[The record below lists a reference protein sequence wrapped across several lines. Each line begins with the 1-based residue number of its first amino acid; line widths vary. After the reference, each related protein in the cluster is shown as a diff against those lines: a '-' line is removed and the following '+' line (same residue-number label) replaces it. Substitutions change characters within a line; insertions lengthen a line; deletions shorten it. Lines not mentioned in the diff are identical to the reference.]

1 LLVHPSTEGAPGQQR
16 SKAAAALLQARE
28 EMLGAH
34 GKAVEAAEATR
45 TGRKQTLAEAEN
57 EWEKERERAP
67 EPRATPAMQRV
78 EEHQCPPFRERMVPI
93 GTSVRVVGSAR
104 RGDGR
109 QRRRIDSAKEEGEE
123 DGGGSVWHGEVV
135 GISRATEDYLVASC
149 ETRTWE
155 DGFDPF
161 TAPHG
166 TIRVAWTNIT
176 IVGGPALSSEGAAR
190 WQDYERLRAEETAL
204 RGGGAETWLEERRR
218 CATAE
223 RQRVALGRARMAQR
237 EEAAKAQQAAAEER
251 TARFAAEHERLRN
264 EPGPRGAG
272 PRTAHPGGIVT
283 TNKAHATAKFLERKG
298 KDAGD
303 GCAKGEKRVRGK
315 DEEEEEEGEAK
326 RARAALAPTARRE
339 PEPVAA
345 AKTPVPATTAQRR
358 EGVSSSEVGAA
369 AGSGTTKAAAA
380 LATTKRQRE
389 EDEQTGQAATA
400 AAKIHSDTGQTGAAT
415 DGDGGAAR
423 AAEGA
428 EPAAKKKKRRQKKKS
443 HDQRSKARR
452 DRAAAAQGDRSQT
465 NT

>member
-1 LLVHPSTEGAPGQQR
+1 MKEG
-16 SKAAAALLQARE
+16 
-28 EMLGAH
+28 
-34 GKAVEAAEATR
+34 
-45 TGRKQTLAEAEN
+45 
-57 EWEKERERAP
+57 
-67 EPRATPAMQRV
+67 
-78 EEHQCPPFRERMVPI
+78 
-93 GTSVRVVGSAR
+93 
-104 RGDGR
+104 
-109 QRRRIDSAKEEGEE
+109 GEE

-166 TIRVAWTNIT
+166 TIHVAWTNIT

-223 RQRVALGRARMAQR
+223 RVRTTLRQEELARRANM
-237 EEAAKAQQAAAEER
+237 AKAQQAAAEER
-251 TARFAAEHERLRN
+251 IAKFAATHERLRN

-283 TNKAHATAKFLERKG
+283 TNKAHATVKFLERKG
-298 KDAGD
+298 KGAGG
-303 GCAKGEKRVRGK
+303 GCKGAEGRKRVRWE
-315 DEEEEEEGEAK
+315 DEGEEGEAK
-326 RARAALAPTARRE
+326 RARAALAPTVRRE
-339 PEPVAA
+339 SAPAAVAQTPMPA
-345 AKTPVPATTAQRR
+345 ATAQRS
-358 EGVSSSEVGAA
+358 EGASSSGLGAA
-369 AGSGTTKAAAA
+369 AGSRTTKAAAA
-380 LATTKRQRE
+380 PATAKRQRE

-400 AAKIHSDTGQTGAAT
+400 AAKLHSDTGQTGAAT